1 MNKIQATF
9 LICLIFT
16 LGCGSGSN
24 NPTSATSTSTTST
37 TVTLSFGSYTV
48 AQNSIMDYLIPK
60 AYAATFTTA
69 TFCLKRLRF
78 KTDDEDSSSSE
89 DNIDFSP
96 GVVTLSTSG
105 STIGVITLPTGTY
118 KRIEFD
124 METDCMDTNPSQASV
139 AFANEFGSYTSDDT
153 ITMKWRGTFV
163 ANEVAQSLTLNISNA
178 INALTALDNPG
189 NNDIK
194 NTLEAAGSDGSF

>member
-1 MNKIQATF
+1 M
-9 LICLIFT
+9 FT

-24 NPTSATSTSTTST
+24 NPTAVTSNTTTSNT
-37 TVTLSFGSYTV
+37 TTLRFGAYTV

-60 AYAATFTTA
+60 AYAASFTTA

-78 KTDDEDSSSSE
+78 KTDDNDANSSD

-96 GVVTLSTSG
+96 GVVTLSATG
-105 STIGVITLPTGTY
+105 STIGDVTLPTGTY

-124 METDCMDTNPSQASV
+124 METNCVGTNTSQTSV
-139 AFANEFGSYTSDDT
+139 TFTNEFGSYSTDDT
-153 ITMKWRGTFV
+153 ITMKWKGTFV
-163 ANEVAQSLTLNISNA
+163 ADTVTQSISLNISNA
-178 INALTALDNPG
+178 ITALAALDDPG

-194 NTLEAAGSDGSF
+194 NSLEAAGSVGSF